1 MCDACKKRGACQKR
15 ETISQMPNTM
25 IIHLQR
31 ITYDFEMDRVVKYN
45 DRIQFPNILSLK
57 EFTTKYLL
65 DKDKKAR
72 EAEKLKNEQLK
83 LQELQAQQQ

>member
-1 MCDACKKRGACQKR
+1 
-15 ETISQMPNTM
+15 
-25 IIHLQR
+25 
-31 ITYDFEMDRVVKYN
+31 MDRVVKYN